1 MRKQTIR
8 WIAAVLLLL
17 TMLTF
22 FLPWLRLHLSQENLL
37 AATAQLETAGLTHAS
52 RALRDGRLSA
62 LETAAL
68 ALEVAGLLGSE
79 AWQTS
84 ALGMMLSAAE
94 LARLRFVCFVFVA
107 VLCLSLLLLLIDLL
121 LCICGRFLFGEK
133 RALPL
138 VLTVAAPLVVVLLLS
153 LYLAA
158 SRLLPSTL
166 LTLQWGCAAALLC
179 ALAAAVFDVWA
190 GLEKRV

>member
-17 TMLTF
+17 TILTF

-94 LARLRFVCFVFVA
+94 LARMRFVCFVFVA

-121 LCICGRFLFGEK
+121 LCICGRFLCGEK

-138 VLTVAAPLVVVLLLS
+138 VLAVAAPLVVVLLLS

-179 ALAAAVFDVWA
+179 ALAAAAFGVWA